1 MDGSPYRRFVS
12 AKLDWQ
18 GKGSEN
24 SFASKHLA
32 RSESLGLNV
41 VAFRLTYS
49 SSGPGV
55 FTWTVRVKGELFTAK
70 FFGAAKLFT
79 AGCGE
84 LAGLSSPSVNNFGGT
99 IRLSEP

>member
-1 MDGSPYRRFVS
+1 
-12 AKLDWQ
+12 
-18 GKGSEN
+18 
-24 SFASKHLA
+24 
-32 RSESLGLNV
+32 
-41 VAFRLTYS
+41 
-49 SSGPGV
+49 V

-99 IRLSEP
+99 IRLSEPYYYFVGRSLEKLKPMRTD